1 MSRSLIIEEERGTY
15 RGHAHPHN
23 GYYAGDF
30 STAVSSPSAPAMVR
44 SLAAMRG
51 ASPWPAGAP
60 TSLRCPAR

>member
-1 MSRSLIIEEERGTY
+1 MSRSLKIEEERGIY

-30 STAVSSPSAPAMVR
+30 PAAVSSPTAPAMVR
-44 SLAAMRG
+44 SPAAMRG
-51 ASPWPAGAP
+51 ASPWPGGTP